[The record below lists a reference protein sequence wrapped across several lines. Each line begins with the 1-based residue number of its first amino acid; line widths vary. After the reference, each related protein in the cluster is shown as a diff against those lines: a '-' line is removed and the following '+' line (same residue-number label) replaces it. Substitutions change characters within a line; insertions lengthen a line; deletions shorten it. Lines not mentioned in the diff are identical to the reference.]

1 MVQGTFSVHSKWQ
14 ERLKSLRV
22 TFFRKYFY
30 VLLLYLQQSFGI
42 SEPETHFP
50 SRVFMNILSQCVQCL
65 MQSMNYCELSL
76 CIEYVRQT
84 SAAFLFNIVR
94 NGDGID
100 LCCSLFTMEKNI
112 WTFEYT
118 HLHQG
123 KFSLNIRKMWN
134 SLPRAVVMK
143 LSCQSLRR
151 IWTTLQKYVWFLG
164 GSMRSQDL
172 NLMIL
177 VGPLQLIVFYDSVI
191 HMVKGFLIFF
201 YLESEANRFFI
212 SPLNKWI

>member
-76 CIEYVRQT
+76 CTEYVRQT

-100 LCCSLFTMEKNI
+100 LCCSLFTMDKNI

-123 KFSLNIRKMWN
+123 RFSLNIRKRWN
-134 SLPRAVVMK
+134 SIPRAVVMK
-143 LSCQSLRR
+143 LSCQSSRR
-151 IWTTLQKYVWFLG
+151 IWTTFSEICLIFGWFYVKPGFELDDPCGSLTTYSILWFCDPYGQRISNFLLSGIRGKYVFH
-164 GSMRSQDL
+164 
-172 NLMIL
+172 
-177 VGPLQLIVFYDSVI
+177 F
-191 HMVKGFLIFF
+191 IF
-201 YLESEANRFFI
+201 
-212 SPLNKWI
+212 K